1 MNKENL
7 INYVSK
13 AVSLTKKESDQ
24 AISAAFEGII
34 ESLKRGE
41 DASFVGFGSFV
52 VYARKARTGRNPRTG
67 EEIKI
72 AASKSTKFR
81 PGKNLKQL

>member
-1 MNKENL
+1 MHKEDL

-24 AISAAFEGII
+24 AISAAFEGIT

-41 DASFVGFGSFV
+41 DA
-52 VYARKARTGRNPRTG
+52 
-67 EEIKI
+67 I
-72 AASKSTKFR
+72 
-81 PGKNLKQL
+81 L